1 MRKLFIT
8 SILLIALLGVA
19 QAQNFDNI
27 LRDIEVNNASL
38 RAQKSLGKAQRLNL
52 RAGNMPDGPEA
63 EYMHSWDRNS
73 SATVSEINVTQGF
86 DFPTAYIAR
95 RKAVLAQEEQ
105 LGHELNTF
113 RQDILLEAKL
123 LCIDIV
129 ALRQEYHLL
138 EMRTANTRRMASAL
152 QKAMDKGEI
161 STLEKNRG
169 DIELANMQNQLGLK
183 KIELESAL
191 ERLQNLNGGKPV
203 VLTDTLFS
211 LPEEVLPF
219 EVMKQE
225 YECRAPQLLSIMAE
239 KKSAEAGLKAS
250 RSSALPGITVGY
262 HHEING
268 EEKLNGIIV
277 GISLPLWKSRR
288 EIKQAKAQIEY
299 ADARLESERVDR
311 LSTLKELYGR
321 YNTLKTT
328 FEALVRIDLEQEP
341 ALHHITEA
349 YHAGIL
355 NETDF
360 LSEVNALYEVK
371 GQRIAIERDLH
382 KVVAQIN
389 ALNL

>member
-1 MRKLFIT
+1 MRKLFI
-8 SILLIALLGVA
+8 SVLLIALLGPT
-19 QAQNFDNI
+19 QAQNIDGI

-38 RAQKSLGKAQRLNL
+38 RAQKSLDKAQRLEL
-52 RAGNMPDGPEA
+52 RAGNMPEGPEV

-73 SATVSEINVTQGF
+73 STTISEINVTQGF

-113 RQDILLEAKL
+113 RQEILLEAKL
-123 LCIDIV
+123 LCIDII
-129 ALRQEYHLL
+129 ALRREYHLL
-138 EMRTANTRRMASAL
+138 EMRTANTRRMATAMQRAL
-152 QKAMDKGEI
+152 EKGEI

-169 DIELANMQNQLGLK
+169 DIELANMQNLLGLK

-191 ERLQNLNGGKPV
+191 ERLQNLNGGKAV
-203 VLTDTLFS
+203 ALDDSTFS
-211 LPEEVLPF
+211 MPEEVLPF

-225 YECRAPQLLSIMAE
+225 YECRAPQLLSLMAE
-239 KKSAEAGLKAS
+239 KKSAEAGLKVS
-250 RSSALPGITVGY
+250 RSGALPGIAVGY
-262 HHEING
+262 HHEIGG

-288 EIKQAKAQIEY
+288 EIKRAKAQIEY
-299 ADARLESERVDR
+299 ADAQLESVRIDQ

-321 YNTLKTT
+321 YHTLKTT
-328 FEALVRIDLEQEP
+328 FEALVRIDLQQEP
-341 ALHHITEA
+341 ALQHITKA
-349 YHAGIL
+349 YRTGIL

-371 GQRIAIERDLH
+371 EQRIAIERDLH

>member
-1 MRKLFIT
+1 MRKLFI
-8 SILLIALLGVA
+8 SVLLIALLGPT
-19 QAQNFDNI
+19 QAQNIDGI

-38 RAQKSLGKAQRLNL
+38 RAQKSLDKAQRLEL
-52 RAGNMPDGPEA
+52 RAGNMPEGPEV

-73 SATVSEINVTQGF
+73 SATISEINVTQGF

-113 RQDILLEAKL
+113 RQEILLEAKL
-123 LCIDIV
+123 LCIDII

-138 EMRTANTRRMASAL
+138 EMRTANTRRMATAMQRAL
-152 QKAMDKGEI
+152 EKGEI

-169 DIELANMQNQLGLK
+169 DIELANMQNLLGLK

-191 ERLQNLNGGKPV
+191 ERLQNLNGGKAV
-203 VLTDTLFS
+203 ALDDSTFS
-211 LPEEVLPF
+211 MPEEVLPF

-225 YECRAPQLLSIMAE
+225 YECRAPQLLSLMAE
-239 KKSAEAGLKAS
+239 KKSAEAGLKVS
-250 RSSALPGITVGY
+250 RSGALPGIAVGY
-262 HHEING
+262 HHEIGG

-288 EIKQAKAQIEY
+288 EIKRAKAQIEY
-299 ADARLESERVDR
+299 ADAQLESVRIDQ

-321 YNTLKTT
+321 YHTLKTT
-328 FEALVRIDLEQEP
+328 FEALVRIDLQQEP
-341 ALHHITEA
+341 ALHHITKA
-349 YHAGIL
+349 YRTGVL

-371 GQRIAIERDLH
+371 EQRIAIERDLH

>member
-1 MRKLFIT
+1 MRKLFI
-8 SILLIALLGVA
+8 SVLLIALLGPT
-19 QAQNFDNI
+19 QAQNIDGI
-27 LRDIEVNNASL
+27 LRNIEVNNASL
-38 RAQKSLGKAQRLNL
+38 RAQKSLDKAQRLEL
-52 RAGNMPDGPEA
+52 RAGNMPEGPEV

-73 SATVSEINVTQGF
+73 SATISEVNVTQGF

-105 LGHELNTF
+105 LGHELNTL
-113 RQDILLEAKL
+113 RQEILLEAKL
-123 LCIDIV
+123 LCIDII

-138 EMRTANTRRMASAL
+138 EMRTANTRRMATAMQRAL
-152 QKAMDKGEI
+152 EKGEI

-169 DIELANMQNQLGLK
+169 DIELANMQNLLGLK

-191 ERLQNLNGGKPV
+191 ERLQNLNGGKAV
-203 VLTDTLFS
+203 ALDDSTFS
-211 LPEEVLPF
+211 MPEEVLPF

-225 YECRAPQLLSIMAE
+225 YECRAPQLLSLMAE
-239 KKSAEAGLKAS
+239 KKSAEAGLKVS
-250 RSSALPGITVGY
+250 RSGALPGIAVGY
-262 HHEING
+262 HHEIGG

-288 EIKQAKAQIEY
+288 EIKRAKAQIEY
-299 ADARLESERVDR
+299 ADAQLESVRIDQ

-321 YNTLKTT
+321 YHTLKTT
-328 FEALVRIDLEQEP
+328 FEALVRIDLQQEP
-341 ALHHITEA
+341 ALQHITKA
-349 YHAGIL
+349 YRTGVL

-371 GQRIAIERDLH
+371 EQRIAIERDLH

>member
-1 MRKLFIT
+1 MRKLFI
-8 SILLIALLGVA
+8 SVLLIALLGPT
-19 QAQNFDNI
+19 QAQNIDGI

-38 RAQKSLGKAQRLNL
+38 RAQKSLDKAQRLEL
-52 RAGNMPDGPEA
+52 RAGNIPEGPEV

-73 SATVSEINVTQGF
+73 SATISEINVTQGF

-113 RQDILLEAKL
+113 RQEILLEAKL
-123 LCIDIV
+123 LCIDII

-138 EMRTANTRRMASAL
+138 EMRTANTHRMATAMQRAL
-152 QKAMDKGEI
+152 EKGEI

-169 DIELANMQNQLGLK
+169 DIELANMQNLLGLK

-191 ERLQNLNGGKPV
+191 ERLQNLNGGKAV
-203 VLTDTLFS
+203 ALDDSTFS
-211 LPEEVLPF
+211 MPEEVLPF

-225 YECRAPQLLSIMAE
+225 YECRAPQLLSLMAE
-239 KKSAEAGLKAS
+239 KKSAEAGLKVS
-250 RSSALPGITVGY
+250 RSGALPGIAVGY
-262 HHEING
+262 HHEIGG

-277 GISLPLWKSRR
+277 GISLPLWKSHR
-288 EIKQAKAQIEY
+288 EIKRAKAQIEY
-299 ADARLESERVDR
+299 ADAQLESVRIDQ

-321 YNTLKTT
+321 YHTLKTT
-328 FEALVRIDLEQEP
+328 FEALVRIDLQQEP
-341 ALHHITEA
+341 ALQHITKA
-349 YHAGIL
+349 YRTGIL

-371 GQRIAIERDLH
+371 EQRIAIERDLH

>member
-1 MRKLFIT
+1 MRKLFI
-8 SILLIALLGVA
+8 SVLLIALLGPT
-19 QAQNFDNI
+19 QAQNIDGI

-38 RAQKSLGKAQRLNL
+38 RAQKSLDKAQRLEL
-52 RAGNMPDGPEA
+52 RAGNMPEGPEV

-73 SATVSEINVTQGF
+73 SATISEINVTQGF

-113 RQDILLEAKL
+113 RQEILLEAKL
-123 LCIDIV
+123 LCIDII

-138 EMRTANTRRMASAL
+138 EMRTANTRRMATAMQRAL
-152 QKAMDKGEI
+152 EKGEI

-169 DIELANMQNQLGLK
+169 DIELANMQNLLGLK

-191 ERLQNLNGGKPV
+191 ERLQNLNGGKAV
-203 VLTDTLFS
+203 ALDDSTFS
-211 LPEEVLPF
+211 MPEEVLPF

-225 YECRAPQLLSIMAE
+225 YECRAPQLLSLMAE
-239 KKSAEAGLKAS
+239 KKSAEAGLKVS
-250 RSSALPGITVGY
+250 RSGALPGIAVGY
-262 HHEING
+262 HHEIGG

-288 EIKQAKAQIEY
+288 EIKRAKAQIEY
-299 ADARLESERVDR
+299 ADAQLESVRIDQ

-321 YNTLKTT
+321 YHTLKTT
-328 FEALVRIDLEQEP
+328 FEALVRIDLQQEP
-341 ALHHITEA
+341 ALQHITKA
-349 YHAGIL
+349 YRTGIL

-371 GQRIAIERDLH
+371 EQRIAIGPDLH

>member
-1 MRKLFIT
+1 MRKLFI
-8 SILLIALLGVA
+8 SVLLIALLGPT
-19 QAQNFDNI
+19 QAQNIDGI

-38 RAQKSLGKAQRLNL
+38 RAQKSLDKAQRLEL
-52 RAGNMPDGPEA
+52 RAGNMPEGPEV

-73 SATVSEINVTQGF
+73 SATISEINVTQGF

-113 RQDILLEAKL
+113 RQEILLEAKL
-123 LCIDIV
+123 LCIDII

-138 EMRTANTRRMASAL
+138 EMRTANTRRMATAMQRAL
-152 QKAMDKGEI
+152 EKGEI

-169 DIELANMQNQLGLK
+169 DIELANMQNLLGLK

-191 ERLQNLNGGKPV
+191 ERLQNLNGGKAV
-203 VLTDTLFS
+203 ALDDSTFS
-211 LPEEVLPF
+211 MPEEVLPF

-225 YECRAPQLLSIMAE
+225 YECRAPQLLSLMAE
-239 KKSAEAGLKAS
+239 KKSAEAGLKVS
-250 RSSALPGITVGY
+250 RSGALPGIAVGY
-262 HHEING
+262 HHEIGG

-288 EIKQAKAQIEY
+288 EIKRAKAQIEY
-299 ADARLESERVDR
+299 ADAQLESVRIDQ

-321 YNTLKTT
+321 YHTLKTT
-328 FEALVRIDLEQEP
+328 FEALVRIDLQQEP
-341 ALHHITEA
+341 ALQHITKA
-349 YHAGIL
+349 YRTGIL

-360 LSEVNALYEVK
+360 LSEVNARYEVK
-371 GQRIAIERDLH
+371 EQRIAIERDLH

>member
-1 MRKLFIT
+1 MRKLFI
-8 SILLIALLGVA
+8 SVLLIALLA
-19 QAQNFDNI
+19 PTQAQNIDGI

-38 RAQKSLGKAQRLNL
+38 RAQKSLDKAQRLEL
-52 RAGNMPDGPEA
+52 RAGNMPEGPEV

-73 SATVSEINVTQGF
+73 SATISEINVTQGF

-113 RQDILLEAKL
+113 RQEILLEAKL
-123 LCIDIV
+123 LCIDII

-138 EMRTANTRRMASAL
+138 EMRTANTRRMATAMQRAL
-152 QKAMDKGEI
+152 EKGEI

-169 DIELANMQNQLGLK
+169 DIELANMQNLLGLK

-191 ERLQNLNGGKPV
+191 ERLQNLNGGKAIA
-203 VLTDTLFS
+203 LDDSTFS
-211 LPEEVLPF
+211 MPEEVLPF

-225 YECRAPQLLSIMAE
+225 YECRAPQLLSLMAE
-239 KKSAEAGLKAS
+239 KKSAEAGLKVS
-250 RSSALPGITVGY
+250 RSGALPGIAVGY
-262 HHEING
+262 HHEIGG
-268 EEKLNGIIV
+268 EENLNGIIV

-288 EIKQAKAQIEY
+288 EIKRAKAQIEY
-299 ADARLESERVDR
+299 ADAQLESVRIDQ

-321 YNTLKTT
+321 YHTLKTT
-328 FEALVRIDLEQEP
+328 FEALMRIDLQQEP
-341 ALHHITEA
+341 ALRHITKA
-349 YHAGIL
+349 YRTGVL

-371 GQRIAIERDLH
+371 EQRIAIERDLH